1 MEQMLNQN
9 NNVPVEEEIDLV
21 ELIQRI
27 WLNRWLIIKC
37 TAVFVVLGLLVAI
50 FSPKEYTASCDMVP
64 QTSNSNGSSS
74 RMSSLAALAGI
85 NLGQQQT
92 GTTLSPLVYENIMR
106 STTFC
111 KELMQTPID
120 FEKAGKPVS
129 FFEYYTSEEYNK
141 PGVGAYIVKYTIGL
155 PFVILNAIRG
165 EQPEPAYD
173 MLAEGEGAKIET
185 ISKDEYD
192 ALKELSSCV
201 SLTLDEK
208 KGYVTISTNMPEPVA
223 AAQLA
228 QATVSLLQ
236 KYITEFK
243 VEKVQSNLD
252 FVQERYDEA
261 KRNLEDIQTRRA
273 KYRDAN
279 QDASRH
285 TARIQ
290 LEKLDAEYS
299 LAMTVTSE
307 LATQLEQAKINV
319 KETTPI
325 LTIIN
330 PVTVP
335 YKKSKPQRAM
345 ILFAFVFLG
354 VVAGMGGV
362 LVIPTVANII
372 GNERMKQWV
381 KQLPEKSEETAV
393 E

>member
-1 MEQMLNQN
+1 MLNQ

-21 ELIQRI
+21 ELIQKM
-27 WLNRWLIIKC
+27 WLNRWLIIKS
-37 TAVFVVLGLLVAI
+37 TIVFMVIGLLVAL
-50 FSPKEYTASCDMVP
+50 FSPKVYNASCDMVP
-64 QTSNSNGSSS
+64 QTSNSQNSS

-85 NLGQQQT
+85 NLNQQQT
-92 GTTLSPLVYENIMR
+92 GATLSPLVYENIMS
-106 STTFC
+106 STTFR

-120 FEKAGKPVS
+120 FEKAGKAVS

-141 PGVGAYIVKYTIGL
+141 PGVGDYIVKYTIGL

-165 EQPEPAYD
+165 EQPEPNYD
-173 MLAEGEGAKIET
+173 MLAEGEGARIET
-185 ISKDEYD
+185 VTKDEFD
-192 ALKELSSCV
+192 ALKILSECV
-201 SLTLDEK
+201 SLTLDDK
-208 KGYVTISTNMPEPVA
+208 KGYVTISTSMPEAVA

-261 KRNLEDIQTRRA
+261 KRNLEDIQARRA

-325 LTIIN
+325 LTIIK

-335 YKKSKPQRAM
+335 YKRSKPQRMM
-345 ILFAFVFLG
+345 ILMAFTFLG
-354 VVAGMGGV
+354 VVAGAGCV
-362 LVIPTVANII
+362 LVVPTVANII
-372 GNERMKQWV
+372 GNERMKQWI
-381 KQLPEKSEETAV
+381 KQLPEKNEGEAV
-393 E
+393 A

>member
-1 MEQMLNQN
+1 M
-9 NNVPVEEEIDLV
+9 
-21 ELIQRI
+21 
-27 WLNRWLIIKC
+27 
-37 TAVFVVLGLLVAI
+37 
-50 FSPKEYTASCDMVP
+50 
-64 QTSNSNGSSS
+64 
-74 RMSSLAALAGI
+74 
-85 NLGQQQT
+85 
-92 GTTLSPLVYENIMR
+92 
-106 STTFC
+106 
-111 KELMQTPID
+111 
-120 FEKAGKPVS
+120 
-129 FFEYYTSEEYNK
+129 
-141 PGVGAYIVKYTIGL
+141 KYTIGL

-165 EQPEPAYD
+165 EQPEPTYD
-173 MLAEGEGAKIET
+173 MLAEGEGARIET
-185 ISKDEYD
+185 VTKDEFD
-192 ALKELSSCV
+192 ALKILSECV
-201 SLTLDEK
+201 SLTLDDK
-208 KGYVTISTNMPEPVA
+208 KGCVTISTSMPEAVA

-261 KRNLEDIQTRRA
+261 KRNLEDIQARRA

-325 LTIIN
+325 LTIIK

-335 YKKSKPQRAM
+335 YKRSKPQRMM
-345 ILFAFVFLG
+345 ILMAFTFLG
-354 VVAGMGGV
+354 VVAGAGCV
-362 LVIPTVANII
+362 LAIPTVAEII
-372 GNERMKQWV
+372 GNERMKQWI
-381 KQLPEKSEETAV
+381 KQLPEKNEGETVA
-393 E
+393 